1 MFAYETL
8 SGFFSQDDPLAI
20 PATIGAEWK
29 VPPRFG
35 LLDPS
40 DERWSKLSTKLSG
53 LNTSGGANTSYK
65 LFFFGRHGQG
75 YHNLGREKYGNQAWD
90 DYWSKLDG
98 DGALY
103 WGPDAELT
111 AIGKDQAAAVNK
123 RWKEELAAMIPLPDK
138 LYCSPMRRAIQTNI
152 ITFEGVSSRRPVIVE
167 NCREEYG
174 VHRCDQRSTRSYIAD
189 TFPQFDIEDGFTEKD
204 ELWQADSC
212 ETAAHIAGRAQSV
225 LERIF
230 LEDKDAV
237 FVSITA
243 HAFIINNFLHTLGRP
258 RYVLP
263 VGGVLPIVVKATA
276 VTN

>member
-1 MFAYETL
+1 MFAYKTL

-20 PATIGAEWK
+20 PATIGA

-40 DERWSKLSTKLSG
+40 DERWSKLSAKLSG
-53 LNTSGGANTSYK
+53 LNTN
-65 LFFFGRHGQG
+65 
-75 YHNLGREKYGNQAWD
+75 NLGREKYGNQAWD

-103 WGPDAELT
+103 WGHESHLHSFHAHSNISSQISICPADAELT

-138 LYCSPMRRAIQTNI
+138 LYCSPMRRAIQMNI

-212 ETAAHIAGRAQSV
+212 ETAAHIAGRAQSI

-230 LEDKDAV
+230 REDKDAV

-243 HAFIINNFLHTLGRP
+243 HAFIINSFLHTLGRP